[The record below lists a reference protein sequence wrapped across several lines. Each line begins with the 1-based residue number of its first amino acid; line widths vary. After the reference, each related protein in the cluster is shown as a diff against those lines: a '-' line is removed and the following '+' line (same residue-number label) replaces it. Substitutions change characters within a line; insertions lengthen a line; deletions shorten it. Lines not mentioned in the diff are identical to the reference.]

1 MTTLEWCSLDFAL
14 SPKFTTMPPGQTQQH
29 LALLFCG
36 DAAGNVPV
44 FCLSVNQESAP
55 ARASPA
61 GSSGQSPS
69 VSFVDNSDVNSVNV
83 GSLHPIALIGLD
95 APHEQ
100 PSPTEPASTP
110 EAASIPPAANATAV
124 SDSAPESSFDIVT
137 DEVPARVQPFS
148 GHSPI
153 IQLHCAVEAHAL
165 LTPSTGCD
173 GESDSASGS
182 SSPSLLRSLHVE
194 LLLVVCSERAQH
206 LVRLR
211 VLLEEEPPE
220 QPLDLN
226 LNLYAD
232 ETSGKATA
240 AETETETQTPDP
252 SAASRLDAVSS
263 AGTLS
268 DNESTATT
276 KASILE
282 ASNRMRVSVVSVVRQ
297 RTLGKLPRDRY
308 STARYVPLKF
318 YGF

>member
-1 MTTLEWCSLDFAL
+1 M
-14 SPKFTTMPPGQTQQH
+14 
-29 LALLFCG
+29 
-36 DAAGNVPV
+36 
-44 FCLSVNQESAP
+44 
-55 ARASPA
+55 
-61 GSSGQSPS
+61 
-69 VSFVDNSDVNSVNV
+69 
-83 GSLHPIALIGLD
+83 
-95 APHEQ
+95 
-100 PSPTEPASTP
+100 
-110 EAASIPPAANATAV
+110 
-124 SDSAPESSFDIVT
+124 
-137 DEVPARVQPFS
+137 QPFS

-232 ETSGKATA
+232 SGAAAGESAQPIETSGKATA
-240 AETETETQTPDP
+240 AETETETETQTPDP

-297 RTLGKLPRDRY
+297 RTVGKLPRDRY
-308 STARYVPLKF
+308 STTRYVPLKF